1 MAFLMTALMVV
12 AFVNVVLLL
21 IVILV
26 GLRGRACRLE
36 QVHREAQCMEG
47 EAPGDRALRPLG
59 ARSYRCVRR
68 PRGVLCRL
76 LLDLALRVC

>member
-26 GLRGRACRLE
+26 GLRAAAHVGWNKYIGKLNAWK
-36 QVHREAQCMEG
+36 
-47 EAPGDRALRPLG
+47 
-59 ARSYRCVRR
+59 ARHPETER
-68 PRGVLCRL
+68 
-76 LLDLALRVC
+76 